1 MRFGV
6 LGSLAVWTDDGR
18 PVPIPD
24 AKVRALLAALLI
36 AAGRPVPPDRLIEDL
51 WAARLPRNPLAT
63 LQSRVS
69 QLRRTLG
76 AAEPGGRDLVRWEPA
91 GYRLVISP
99 NSLDAN
105 RFRSM
110 VAEAMDT
117 GDAALRVRLL
127 SDALGLWRGPAYAEY
142 ADADFARAAAT
153 RLDEEQIT
161 AVEQHVQ
168 ALLDI
173 GENPALA
180 SELADLVARHPL
192 CERLHAAHLR
202 ALYRAGRQSEA
213 LAAYAALRT
222 RLAEELGIDPGPEL
236 AALYEAILKQ
246 DPALQAKVT
255 APVAI
260 GASSKPPVSGN
271 LPAAVTSLI
280 GRADAVTEART
291 ALGDARLVTLT
302 GPGGV
307 GKSVLAIE
315 TARGLETRFP
325 GGIWYADLLNL
336 TGDAG
341 PEEIRALV
349 TRGETRPATADSS
362 PTRTPVDPLAAFAGT
377 LPSDGDPVPR
387 RATDLAAA
395 RTLSG
400 ETYSAPRD
408 PGTVST
414 VDPARAPVA
423 RVGTATVDPEP
434 TSTADPASACAL
446 LGVGETPSNTVDS
459 ELTSATDPAARTL
472 PRLGGELSVAG
483 HSSSNKTGEQLLVLD
498 NCDHVVD
505 SAAEVVESL
514 LRVAPGLRVLV
525 TGREPLAVS
534 GERVL
539 RVAPLTVP
547 SEGTGGLESSTA
559 IALFVERATAAAP
572 GFRLVSDNAAAVA
585 AIVRRLDGIP
595 VALELAAIRV
605 RSLGVTAL
613 AARLDDPFAVLTGG
627 RGGPARHRSLR
638 SLLDSDWERLSS
650 AEQILLSRLAAHDGA
665 VALDAIADVDALARL
680 VDRSLVT
687 MTEHPDGPRYHL
699 RTAVRVYALEKLRA
713 AGESEKRGLTP
724 VPSGGDAQAV
734 A

>member
-24 AKVRALLAALLI
+24 AKVRALLAGLLI

-51 WAARLPRNPLAT
+51 WSTRLPRNPLAT

-69 QLRRTLG
+69 QLRRTLA
-76 AAEPGGRDLVRWEPA
+76 AAEPGGRELVRWEPA
-91 GYRLVISP
+91 GYRLVVSP
-99 NSLDAN
+99 DAVDAN
-105 RFRSM
+105 RFRAM
-110 VAEAMDT
+110 VAEALDT

-127 SDALGLWRGPAYAEY
+127 SDALGLWRGPAYAEH

-161 AVEQHVQ
+161 AVEQHAQ
-168 ALLDI
+168 ALLDV

-213 LAAYAALRT
+213 LSAYAALRT
-222 RLAEELGIDPGPEL
+222 RLADELGIDPGPEL
-236 AALYEAILKQ
+236 AALHEAILKQ
-246 DPALQAKVT
+246 DPALHAKAT
-255 APVAI
+255 APAVGSPSSAI
-260 GASSKPPVSGN
+260 GAAN
-271 LPAAVTSLI
+271 LPATVTSLI
-280 GRADAVTEART
+280 GRADAVTEARA
-291 ALGDARLVTLT
+291 ALGDSRLVTLT

-325 GGIWYADLLNL
+325 EGIWYADLLNL

-349 TRGETRPATADSS
+349 TRGEIRPAAADSDPS
-362 PTRTPVDPLAAFAGT
+362 RAPVDPSAAFAGT
-377 LPSDGDPVPR
+377 LPADGDPVPT
-387 RATDLAAA
+387 RATDPASAH
-395 RTLSG
+395 TLPG
-400 ETYSAPRD
+400 ETSSAPLNSE
-408 PGTVST
+408 PVST
-414 VDPARAPVA
+414 VDPARSPVDC
-423 RVGTATVDPEP
+423 VGATAVDSEP
-434 TSTADPASACAL
+434 TSATGPA
-446 LGVGETPSNTVDS
+446 
-459 ELTSATDPAARTL
+459 AARTL
-472 PRLGGELSVAG
+472 TRLGGTLSATG
-483 HSSSNKTGEQLLVLD
+483 DSGSNKTGEWLLVLD

-505 SAAEVVESL
+505 AAAEVVESL
-514 LRVAPGLRVLV
+514 LRVAPGLRVLM
-525 TGREPLAVS
+525 TGREPLAVA

-539 RVAPLTVP
+539 WVAPLTVP

-572 GFRLVSDNAAAVA
+572 GFRLVPDNAAAVA
-585 AIVRRLDGIP
+585 TIVRRLDGIP

-613 AARLDDPFAVLTGG
+613 AARLDDPLAVLTGG

-638 SLLDSDWERLSS
+638 ALLDSDWERLSS
-650 AEQILLSRLAAHDGA
+650 SERILLSRLAVHDGA
-665 VALDAIADVDALARL
+665 VALDDVGDVGALTRL

-687 MTEHPDGPRYHL
+687 MTEHSDGPRYHL
-699 RTAVRVYALEKLRA
+699 RTAVRVYALEKLCA
-713 AGESEKRGLTP
+713 ASESEKRGLTP